1 MNRSVKQKISQGIVE
16 FNSSISELD
25 IVLSVHHFIQ
35 QQQNMHSSQVLV
47 EHWSAQ
53 TTLWAIKHPLTNLK
67 D

>member
-25 IVLSVHHFIQ
+25 IVPSVHHFIQ
-35 QQQNMHSSQVLV
+35 HQQNMHSSQVLV

-53 TTLWAIKHPLTNLK
+53 TTL
-67 D
+67 